1 MKSTMHGPA
10 ALAASASRRAPGIRT
25 AVPGLRPARLAAAAA
40 ATALVLALAACA
52 ASAKNSGGSASS
64 GPASSSKTLTVADVA
79 PFSGPDANLGPTYL
93 ASCYGAT
100 SAINQAG
107 GVLGH
112 TLRCKSVDTRG
123 EPADAVPAV
132 NQMFAST
139 PDLALVIGCT
149 SDEAASVAPIVN
161 SRKMA
166 MFCMTGQSEF
176 DSVHYPYFFRLVPPD
191 LEESY
196 AMVVI
201 AQQLHYKRIALAFGN
216 DIGSQTFVQPAIAA
230 LKKAGITLTTNQ
242 TLDLK
247 ASTFRTEA
255 EAIVQSHPDAI
266 MTEALGAADPTLFS
280 EIKQLNGG
288 KMIPIIGTS
297 AAIAPA
303 FFKSAAAAVGAANL
317 AAGFHAD
324 NLVVESSGP
333 GYAAFKTALLSQQG
347 KVPGATGDF
356 TTYLSAPGGVHL
368 YDGINLAALAMLMSK
383 STSPS
388 VYAPDIIKIG
398 NGVPGAQLCYSF
410 AQCATALKAGKQIR
424 YEGPGGPTNFDSF
437 HDSTGIFQVDTYS
450 ANGQVNVTGNITA
463 AELRALSG

>member
-1 MKSTMHGPA
+1 MKPTRNGPA
-10 ALAASASRRAPGIRT
+10 ERSAPDARRWPGPRPAAGGRQAGP
-25 AVPGLRPARLAAAAA
+25 VRPARLAVA
-40 ATALVLALAACA
+40 ALAAVTAFGLA
-52 ASAKNSGGSASS
+52 ACGSSGGSGGS
-64 GPASSSKTLTVADVA
+64 GGAGKTLTVADVA

-100 SAINQAG
+100 SAINAAG

-112 TLRCKSVDTRG
+112 KLSCKSVDTRG
-123 EPADAVPAV
+123 DPADAVPAV

-139 PDLALVIGCT
+139 PNLALVIGCT
-149 SDEAASVAPIVN
+149 SDEAASVAPVIN
-161 SRKMA
+161 AHKMV
-166 MFCMTGQSEF
+166 MFCMTGQSQF
-176 DSVHYPYFFRLVPPD
+176 DSGTPLPYFFRLVPPD

-196 AMVVI
+196 AMVAI
-201 AQQLHYKRIALAFGN
+201 AQRLHYHRIALAFGN

-230 LKKAGITLTTNQ
+230 LKKAGMTLTTNQ

-247 ASTFRTEA
+247 ANTFRTEA
-255 EAIVQSHPDAI
+255 TAIVNSHPDAI

-280 EIKQLNGG
+280 EIKQINGG

-303 FFKSAAAAVGAANL
+303 FFKAAAAAVGARDL
-317 AAGFHAD
+317 AASFHAD

-333 GYAAFKTALLSQQG
+333 AYDAFKKALLSQQG
-347 KVPGATGDF
+347 KVPGTTGDF

-383 STSPS
+383 STTPS
-388 VYAPDIIKIG
+388 VYAPDIVKIG
-398 NGVPGAQLCYSF
+398 NGVPGAAVCYSF
-410 AQCATALKAGKQIR
+410 ATCASLLKSGKAIR
-424 YEGPGGPTNFDSF
+424 YEGPGGPTNFDRY

-450 ANGQVNVTGNITA
+450 PSGTVKVVGNLTA
-463 AELRALSG
+463 AELRALAP